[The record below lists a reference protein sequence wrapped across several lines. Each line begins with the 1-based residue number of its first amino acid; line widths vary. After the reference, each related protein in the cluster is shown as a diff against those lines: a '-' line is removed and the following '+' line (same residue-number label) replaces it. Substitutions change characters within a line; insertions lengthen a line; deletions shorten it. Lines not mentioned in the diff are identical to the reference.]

1 MTNLYDKIVALMY
14 PPASAGNYWEAFT
27 GACERVQ
34 RYYLDNPDWDKWTP
48 EMQQLAQA
56 CWLILGINDD

>member
-1 MTNLYDKIVALMY
+1 MY
-14 PPASAGNYWEAFT
+14 PPPEAGNYWEAFT

-34 RYYLDNPDWDKWTP
+34 RYYVDNPNWDDWTP